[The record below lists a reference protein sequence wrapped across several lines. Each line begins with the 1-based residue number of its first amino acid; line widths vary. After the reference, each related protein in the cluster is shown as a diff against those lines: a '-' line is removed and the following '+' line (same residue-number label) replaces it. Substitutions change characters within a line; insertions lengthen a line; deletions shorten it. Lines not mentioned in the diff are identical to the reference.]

1 LREERRLRVF
11 EIRVLRRIFVPKRDE
26 VTREWRIQHNKKLNE
41 LYSKTNI
48 KRVIKSR
55 IIRCAGHT
63 VLMESG
69 EVHIWF

>member
-1 LREERRLRVF
+1 VF

-26 VTREWRIQHNKKLNE
+26 VTREWRKLNNKKLNE
-41 LYSKTNI
+41 LYSKPNI

-63 VLMESG
+63 IRMESG
-69 EVHIWF
+69 EVHTGF